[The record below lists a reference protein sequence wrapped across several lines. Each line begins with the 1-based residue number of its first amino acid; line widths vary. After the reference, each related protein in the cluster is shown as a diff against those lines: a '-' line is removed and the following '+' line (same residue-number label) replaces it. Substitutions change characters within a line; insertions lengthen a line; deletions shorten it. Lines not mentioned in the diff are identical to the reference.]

1 METRFDKT
9 LEILFELKVGDV
21 MKKDVITVGPDDS
34 MGKLNE
40 EMSVHRISGAPVVE
54 GKNLA
59 GIISISDLIAWLT
72 TGVKDSKVR
81 EWMVKD
87 PQCLYSDQPLIHAI
101 KRFDQL
107 RFGRFPVLDRESSNL
122 VGIITNGDIILGT
135 LKKMEPDYTEEEIRQ
150 YRASHFFEDINAD
163 HLDLTLAFVIAGKD
177 FDHAGQASTTMKKN
191 LKRLGLQPE
200 IIRRVAIASYEAEM
214 NLVIY
219 TDGGTMKFNID
230 DEKITI
236 TVRDRGPGIE
246 SIELAMQEGYTTS
259 EPWVRELGFGAGMG
273 LPNIKKCSDHMELQ
287 SVVGEGTTLKIE
299 IMTGVNDE
307 GKRINPEAKL

>member
-54 GKNLA
+54 GKSLA

-81 EWMVKD
+81 EWMVKN

-135 LKKMEPDYTEEEIRQ
+135 LKKMEQDYTEEEIRQ

-200 IIRRVAIASYEAEM
+200 VIRRVAIASYEAEM

-246 SIELAMQEGYTTS
+246 NIELAMQEGYTTS

-273 LPNIKKCSDHMELQ
+273 LPNIKKCSDHMELH

-307 GKRINPEAKL
+307 AKRINPEAKL